1 MSAVITK
8 PNFLSKWQQ
17 VASQFFEQALAG
29 APKLLDTLPRP
40 ASGAMAAF
48 TAILEGDLAG
58 SFTMQI
64 EESVFD
70 VPLLGEGMDQK
81 TAWSDLLHECAE
93 AATGAIEQETG
104 AVSHVVRFE
113 NTMPEGCVSL
123 ALNLKS
129 ETGCWL
135 VLLLDKVR
143 PKKVEESAAV
153 AQEAAPQSGTA
164 ARRREDEPHEREKP
178 VAARPEAGDGDIRSR
193 DRRNLPLIDL
203 PLRAEGVDLLLDVEM
218 EASLRFGTRELPLGE
233 ILNLGPGD
241 VVELDRQIA
250 DPVDLIVGDRIVARG
265 EVVLVNGNFGLKVTE
280 VAEPRKRLET
290 IRCLF

>member
-1 MSAVITK
+1 
-8 PNFLSKWQQ
+8 
-17 VASQFFEQALAG
+17 
-29 APKLLDTLPRP
+29 
-40 ASGAMAAF
+40 MAAF
-48 TAILEGDLAG
+48 TAMIEGEIAG
-58 SFTMQI
+58 SFTLQI

-70 VPLLGEGMDQK
+70 FPLLGEGVDQRS
-81 TAWSDLLHECAE
+81 AWGDLLHECADAAVGVIEHE
-93 AATGAIEQETG
+93 AG

-113 NTMPEGCVSL
+113 NTMPEGRVTL
-123 ALNLKS
+123 ALDLKS
-129 ETGCWL
+129 ETGIWL
-135 VLLLDKVR
+135 ILLLDKVR
-143 PKKVEESAAV
+143 PQQKVEEAGATAAEAV
-153 AQEAAPQSGTA
+153 DVTAAPAAQPPGET
-164 ARRREDEPHEREKP
+164 ARRTEAEPIKNPKP
-178 VAARPEAGDGDIRSR
+178 ENPGNETQDGDLRAR
-193 DRRNLPLIDL
+193 DRRNLPLMKL

-241 VVELDRQIA
+241 VVELDRQVA